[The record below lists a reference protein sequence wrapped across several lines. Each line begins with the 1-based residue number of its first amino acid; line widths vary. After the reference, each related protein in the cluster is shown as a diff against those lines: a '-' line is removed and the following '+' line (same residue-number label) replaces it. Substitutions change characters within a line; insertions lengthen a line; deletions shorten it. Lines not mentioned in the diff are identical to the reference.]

1 MYRCTSIPDI
11 YIYIYRYST
20 HKIPTFSIQSPSSQ
34 GTDQRIEFGL
44 SQWVVR
50 RLQQQMGRDRGP
62 NLRGLT
68 GKFPEVKRD
77 KYLVLNVAVCLLVF
91 LFSVFFQLFYIHG
104 KTTKSESR
112 FGESTGCQR
121 RVFWQN
127 LDYLED
133 HPS

>member
-1 MYRCTSIPDI
+1 MFICIGVQVFLI
-11 YIYIYRYST
+11 YIYIETYIYIYLIYTYDIYMYIFKYST

-34 GTDQRIEFGL
+34 GADQRIEFGL
-44 SQWVVR
+44 SQWIVR

-91 LFSVFFQLFYIHG
+91 LFSVFFPVVLH
-104 KTTKSESR
+104 S
-112 FGESTGCQR
+112 
-121 RVFWQN
+121 WQN
-127 LDYLED
+127 DQE
-133 HPS
+133 